1 MKSATIP
8 SVRVEPELRSEVE
21 SLLEEGESLSEF
33 VETSV
38 REAVQRRRNRA
49 EFLARAQASLE
60 KAKRTGDVVDAGTV
74 IAGLESMLQ
83 AARAAKTRRDRR

>member
-49 EFLARAQASLE
+49 EFIARAEASLQ

-74 IAGLESMLQ
+74 VARLESMLQ
-83 AARAAKTRRDRR
+83 AARSATRRTGR